1 MIKFL
6 LPLQNL
12 SRKFLNFLSEL
23 KSMKRNSASQ
33 PLIFF
38 EIGRENGLREN
49 KEKDRQRETII
60 NTYI

>member
-1 MIKFL
+1 

-12 SRKFLNFLSEL
+12 SGKFLNFLSEL

-33 PLIFF
+33 ALIFF

-49 KEKDRQRETII
+49 KE
-60 NTYI
+60 

>member
-12 SRKFLNFLSEL
+12 SGKFLNFLSEL
-23 KSMKRNSASQ
+23 KGMKRNSASQ

-38 EIGRENGLREN
+38 EIGREKGLREN

>member
-12 SRKFLNFLSEL
+12 SGKFLNFLAEL
-23 KSMKRNSASQ
+23 KSVKRNSASQ

-38 EIGRENGLREN
+38 KIGREDGLRE
-49 KEKDRQRETII
+49 EKQ
-60 NTYI
+60 